1 VATKGFA
8 MTTMKEVALR
18 AGVSESTVSHVI
30 NKTRQ
35 VSEEKREMVLAAMR
49 ELGFAAN
56 AQARGL
62 ARGRSDF
69 LGMMVSDI
77 ENPFFPGMIKA
88 FESAAR
94 EHGFDVLLFSTN
106 YDMEIAERACR
117 KLVEN
122 KASAVAIMTSQLD
135 SNLVEYLS
143 SNNVKSVMLDG
154 SKVSSQCSS
163 LRFRYEKGAVE
174 GVQCLFNLG
183 HRDIAM
189 IAGPQNRRSHI
200 SYRTA
205 VEAAGW
211 ALNCKVRVIEGRNT
225 PESGYEAV
233 EQLLTGTGFPTAILC
248 SNDLTAIGAI
258 QALTRAGLRV
268 PEDVSIVGADDI
280 PMSQLMTPS
289 LTTIHM
295 PRQELGQAAFQ
306 LLHKMLNG
314 EAPEGLEV
322 LLDTRLVLRASTSA
336 PRDIPQQ
343 D

>member
-1 VATKGFA
+1 MA
-8 MTTMKEVALR
+8 TMKDVAVR

-35 VSEEKREMVLAAMR
+35 VSKEKRETVLAAMR
-49 ELGFAAN
+49 DLDFSPN
-56 AQARGL
+56 AYARGL

-88 FESAAR
+88 FESSAR

-106 YDMEIAERACR
+106 YDMDIAERACR

-122 KASAVAIMTSQLD
+122 QASGVAIMTSQLD
-135 SNLVEYLS
+135 PGLVEYLA

-154 SKVSSQCSS
+154 STISSHCSS

-200 SYRTA
+200 SYKTA

-225 PESGYEAV
+225 PESGCEAV
-233 EQLLTGTGFPTAILC
+233 EQLLKSADFPTAILC

-258 QALTRAGLRV
+258 QALTKAGLRV
-268 PEDVSIVGADDI
+268 PEDVSVVGADDI
-280 PMSQLMTPS
+280 PMAPLMTPS

-295 PRQELGQAAFQ
+295 PRQELGQAAFH
-306 LLHKMLNG
+306 LLNKMLNG
-314 EAPEGLEV
+314 EAPDGLEI
-322 LLDTRLVLRASTSA
+322 LLDTQLILRASTAS
-336 PRDIPQQ
+336 PRNIPQ
-343 D
+343 

>member
-1 VATKGFA
+1 MA
-8 MTTMKEVALR
+8 TMKDVALR
-18 AGVSESTVSHVI
+18 AGVSESTVSHVL

-35 VSEEKREMVLAAMR
+35 VSDEKRDLVLAAMGD
-49 ELGFAAN
+49 LGFAAN
-56 AQARGL
+56 AHARGL

-69 LGMMVSDI
+69 LGIMVSDI

-88 FESAAR
+88 FEISAR
-94 EHGFDVLLFSTN
+94 EQGFDVLLFSTN
-106 YDMEIAERACR
+106 YDMEVAERACR

-122 KASAVAIMTSQLD
+122 QASAVAIMTSQLD
-135 SNLVEYLS
+135 PSLLEYLAA
-143 SNNVKSVMLDG
+143 NNVKSVMLDG
-154 SKVSSQCSS
+154 VRISPQCSS

-225 PESGYEAV
+225 PESGSEAV
-233 EQLLTGTGFPTAILC
+233 EQLLTSTDFPTAILC
-248 SNDLTAIGAI
+248 SNDLTAIGTI

-268 PEDVSIVGADDI
+268 PEDVSVVGADDI
-280 PMSQLMTPS
+280 PMAGLMTPS

-314 EAPEGLEV
+314 EASDGLEV
-322 LLDTRLVLRASTSA
+322 LLDTQLVLRASTA
-336 PRDIPQQ
+336 ARRTIPQ
-343 D
+343 